1 MLDFQGSQTMQS
13 GSVNKQDANA
23 PNCGQRDCAEA
34 QCAIAQCSFLHNV
47 GKLKDFDKGDVM
59 FWDGDKADHIYIV
72 VSGVVRGTK
81 LLSDGRRQVTR
92 FAFKGELL
100 EYSQH
105 QTLPF
110 TAEAIT
116 PVKVRAIPRRILEQA
131 MSTTP
136 CLKSLVMR
144 AILDELH
151 QTQCQVMALGRLS
164 AQERIAQFLYDL
176 RNRIGLGRDG
186 AFDLPMSRQDIA
198 DHLGLTIETV
208 SRVISR
214 FKRDNK
220 IRLLPFG
227 RVAIPDPAAFSDE
240 LLMDAA

>member
-1 MLDFQGSQTMQS
+1 MLDFQNTQPLNVEIFDGQS
-13 GSVNKQDANA
+13 KRSSC
-23 PNCGQRDCAEA
+23 CGQRDCAKTK
-34 QCAIAQCSFLHNV
+34 CTIAQCSLLHDV
-47 GKLKDFDKGDVM
+47 GKLKSYAKGDVI
-59 FWDGDKADHIYIV
+59 FWDDDKADTVFLI

-105 QTLPF
+105 PAMPF

-116 PVKVRAIPRRILEQA
+116 PVEVRCIPRRLLDAE
-131 MSTTP
+131 MSATP
-136 CLKSLVMR
+136 CLQSLVMR

-164 AQERIAQFLYDL
+164 AQERVAQFLFNM
-176 RNRIGLGRDG
+176 RNRIGVGVDG

-214 FKRDNK
+214 LKRDNK

-227 RVAIPDPAAFSDE
+227 RITIPDPTAFSDE
-240 LLMDAA
+240 LLAVAA

>member
-1 MLDFQGSQTMQS
+1 MLDFQDTQTLHVVSADEGRTQS
-13 GSVNKQDANA
+13 SS
-23 PNCGQRDCAEA
+23 CGQQHCAKA
-34 QCAIAQCSFLHNV
+34 GCTIAQCSLLRGV
-47 GKLKDFDKGDVM
+47 GKLKTFNKGDVI
-59 FWDGDKADHIYIV
+59 FWDGDKADTIYLV

-92 FAFKGELL
+92 FAFTGELL

-105 QTLPF
+105 PGMPF

-116 PVKVRAIPRRILEQA
+116 PLEVRCIPRHVLDSEMNA
-131 MSTTP
+131 TP

-164 AQERIAQFLYDL
+164 AQERVAQFIYNL
-176 RNRIGLGRDG
+176 RNRIGVGTDG
-186 AFDLPMSRQDIA
+186 AFDLPMSRQDMA

-214 FKRDNK
+214 LKRDNK

-240 LLMDAA
+240 LLADAA

>member
-1 MLDFQGSQTMQS
+1 MLDFQGSQTQQFEPADEQGTRFGKCS
-13 GSVNKQDANA
+13 
-23 PNCGQRDCAEA
+23 QRDCTER
-34 QCAIAQCSFLHNV
+34 QCAMSECSFLRDV
-47 GKLKDFDKGDVM
+47 GKLKSFDKGDVI
-59 FWDGDKADHIYIV
+59 FWDGDKADTIFIV

-81 LLSDGRRQVTR
+81 LLCDGRRQVTR

-100 EYSQH
+100 EYSQ
-105 QTLPF
+105 QATLPF

-116 PVKVRAIPRRILEQA
+116 PVEVRAIPRRVLDQA
-131 MSTTP
+131 MSSTP

-164 AQERIAQFLYDL
+164 AQERVAQFLFDL
-176 RNRIGLGRDG
+176 RKRIGLGQDG

-240 LLMDAA
+240 LLADAA

>member
-1 MLDFQGSQTMQS
+1 MLDFHDTHTFDL
-13 GSVNKQDANA
+13 VE
-23 PNCGQRDCAEA
+23 PNRSSEVFSNCDQPDCAKSQCGVSQCCLLKEA
-34 QCAIAQCSFLHNV
+34 
-47 GKLKDFDKGDVM
+47 GKLKSFAKGDVI
-59 FWDGDKADHIYIV
+59 FWDGDKADTVYII

-92 FAFKGELL
+92 FAFKNELL

-105 QTLPF
+105 SSMPF

-116 PVKVRAIPRRILEQA
+116 PVEVRAIPRRLLEASMNQ
-131 MSTTP
+131 TP

-151 QTQCQVMALGRLS
+151 QAQCQVMALGRLS
-164 AQERIAQFLYDL
+164 AQERVAQFLYNL
-176 RNRIGLGRDG
+176 RNRIGVASDG
-186 AFDLPMSRQDIA
+186 AFDLPMARQDIA

-214 FKRDNK
+214 LKRDNK
-220 IRLLPFG
+220 IKLLPFG
-227 RVAIPDPAAFSDE
+227 RIAIPDPSAFSDE
-240 LLMDAA
+240 LLADAA

>member
-1 MLDFQGSQTMQS
+1 MLDIQETTTTQFG
-13 GSVNKQDANA
+13 NLCDANGYA
-23 PNCGQRDCAEA
+23 SSCGHANCA
-34 QCAIAQCSFLHNV
+34 QARCTTTECPLMLEV
-47 GKLKDFDKGDVM
+47 GKLKSFAKGDVI
-59 FWDGDKADHIYIV
+59 FWDGDTADCVYLI

-105 QTLPF
+105 QHMPF

-116 PVKVRAIPRRILEQA
+116 ATELRAIPRRVLEGA
-131 MSTTP
+131 MNTTS
-136 CLKSLVMR
+136 CLKSLIMR

-164 AQERIAQFLYDL
+164 AQERVAQFLYNL
-176 RNRIGLGRDG
+176 RNRIGMSADG

-214 FKRDNK
+214 LKRDNK
-220 IRLLPFG
+220 IKLLPFG
-227 RVAIPDPAAFSDE
+227 RIVIPDPAAFSDE
-240 LLMDAA
+240 LLADAA